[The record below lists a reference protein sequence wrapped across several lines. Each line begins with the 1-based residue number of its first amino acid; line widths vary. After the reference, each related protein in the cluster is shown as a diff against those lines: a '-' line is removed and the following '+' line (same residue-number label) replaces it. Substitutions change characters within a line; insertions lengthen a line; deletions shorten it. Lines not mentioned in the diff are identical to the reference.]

1 MKTILNRSV
10 RIARFLLPVLLV
22 AAVAA
27 FAAAEKDDDRWSR
40 RGDRGDL
47 VWSAAAEAMR
57 PALDIAGDAGRGH
70 GLFLDLCAGC
80 HRSGDSGGGSGPD
93 LSRVG
98 SWKAERVLHDIVDPN
113 AEVDDEYLSYIVETT
128 DGEVYTG
135 LLAESTGGGVVLRVA
150 GDLIEVPAERVRDVR
165 SDGLSTMPEG
175 LAAGLEQADMADL
188 LAFLNWRPGY
198 SQWR

>member
-1 MKTILNRSV
+1 MKTTLNRSI
-10 RIARFLLPVLLV
+10 RIARILFAALLV
-22 AAVAA
+22 VAA
-27 FAAAEKDDDRWSR
+27 ATFAAAEKDEDRWSR

-57 PALDIAGDAGRGH
+57 PALEIAGDAGRGE
-70 GLFLDLCAGC
+70 GLFLELCAGC
-80 HRSGDSGGGSGPD
+80 HRSGDSGGGPGPD

-98 SWKAERVLHDIVDPN
+98 RRSVEAVLHDILEPN
-113 AEVDDEYLSYIVETT
+113 AEVDDEYVSYIVETT

-135 LLAESTGGGVVLRVA
+135 LLAESAGGGVVVRVA

-175 LAAGLEQADMADL
+175 LTAGFEYADMADL
-188 LAFLNWRPGY
+188 LAFLNR
-198 SQWR
+198 

>member
-10 RIARFLLPVLLV
+10 RIARIPFAALLV
-22 AAVAA
+22 VAVAA

-47 VWSAAAEAMR
+47 VWW
-57 PALDIAGDAGRGH
+57 PALEIAGDAGRGH

-80 HRSGDSGGGSGPD
+80 HRSGDSGGGPGPD

-98 SWKAERVLHDIVDPN
+98 NWKAEKVLHDIVDPN
-113 AEVDDEYLSYIVETT
+113 AEVDDEYVSYIVETT

-135 LLAESTGGGVVLRVA
+135 LLVESTGGGVVLRVA

-175 LAAGLEQADMADL
+175 LTAGLEHADMADL
-188 LAFLNWRPGY
+188 LAFLNR
-198 SQWR
+198 

>member
-10 RIARFLLPVLLV
+10 RLARFLLPVLLV

-57 PALDIAGDAGRGH
+57 PALEIAGDAGRGH
-70 GLFLDLCAGC
+70 GHFLELCAGC
-80 HRSGDSGGGSGPD
+80 HRSGDSGGGPGPD

-98 SWKAERVLHDIVDPN
+98 NWKAEKVLHDIVAPN
-113 AEVDDEYLSYIVETT
+113 AEVDDEYVSYIVETT
-128 DGEVYTG
+128 NGEVYTG
-135 LLAESTGGGVVLRVA
+135 LLAESTERGGVVLRAA

-175 LAAGLEQADMADL
+175 LTAGLEHADMADL
-188 LAFLNWRPGY
+188 LAFLNR
-198 SQWR
+198 